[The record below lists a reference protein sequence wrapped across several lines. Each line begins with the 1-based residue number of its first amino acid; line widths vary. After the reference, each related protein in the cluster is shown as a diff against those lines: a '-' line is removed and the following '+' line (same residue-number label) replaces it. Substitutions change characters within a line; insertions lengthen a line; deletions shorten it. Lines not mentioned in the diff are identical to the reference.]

1 MAANIKLQK
10 LFSMKSILEAIN
22 MEFFIAYEII
32 LIFVLYG
39 RTILN
44 STWAWEMIVHYY
56 NNNYK

>member
-1 MAANIKLQK
+1 MATNIKLWK

-39 RTILN
+39 RTII
-44 STWAWEMIVHYY
+44 E
-56 NNNYK
+56 